1 MFCGLKLFLILVLV
15 EVSFNV
21 FSRKATVLQAGKT
34 IQSELLCKKHFPLDG
49 QEVRVTGR
57 LFIIDYMLR
66 KITEIIGQ
74 QSTNSQGRLFFTLH
88 HDQYAHI
95 ILWYMCNM
103 DRVEKR
109 LHMHHLW
116 TIRCENIDLS
126 NTFLTSQHRLFTAKF
141 RFVFMYETVVFRIYA
156 LTLPVRISD
165 MRNRFSALPALY

>member
-1 MFCGLKLFLILVLV
+1 MFSAGRQLF
-15 EVSFNV
+15 
-21 FSRKATVLQAGKT
+21 LQAGKT

-95 ILWYMCNM
+95 IL
-103 DRVEKR
+103 
-109 LHMHHLW
+109 
-116 TIRCENIDLS
+116 
-126 NTFLTSQHRLFTAKF
+126 
-141 RFVFMYETVVFRIYA
+141 
-156 LTLPVRISD
+156 
-165 MRNRFSALPALY
+165 